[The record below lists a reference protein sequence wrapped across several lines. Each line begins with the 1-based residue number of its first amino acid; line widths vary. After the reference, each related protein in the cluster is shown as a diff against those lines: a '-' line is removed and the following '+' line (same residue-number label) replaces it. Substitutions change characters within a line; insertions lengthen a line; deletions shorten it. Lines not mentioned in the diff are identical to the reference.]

1 MQSTITNM
9 GPSRTTR
16 LVWLGLGGF
25 FSLLTLRVLLWEVHS
40 FDGINAEHLLTIGA
54 IVGAIAS
61 GVYVWQMLRA
71 GKLLTAA
78 GLAIAFIAATGYCLI
93 GSAGRGDET
102 TFEKNAEV
110 RQRHD
115 DRARAQR
122 SLDEAKTR
130 YETALEAE
138 TAECG
143 SGSGRRC
150 QARREQTERMRIE
163 REAAEIN
170 LRSLPP
176 EGRENGKLKRAAE
189 LVAFFG
195 GRDLATVERGLALL
209 WPFIPPLVCEL
220 LTIVFLHLGFAS
232 HGRDQV
238 GVPVPAAGSSETVVE
253 LAPCNDVEPDTDPEP
268 PGDRGHVVSWVR
280 EFQARNGRKPK
291 IPELQAAFALPK
303 TTAWRRI
310 RAA

>member
-1 MQSTITNM
+1 MQITTTNA

-16 LVWLGLGGF
+16 VVWLGLGGF

-40 FDGINAEHLLTIGA
+40 LSGLTAEHLLTIGA

-71 GKLLTAA
+71 GKLLTAT
-78 GLAIAFIAATGYCLI
+78 GLAIAFVAATAYCLI

-110 RQRHD
+110 RQHQD

-122 SLDEAKTR
+122 SLNKAKTR

-138 TAECG
+138 TVECG
-143 SGSGRRC
+143 SGSGSRC
-150 QARREQTERMRIE
+150 KARRETTERLRIE
-163 REAAEIN
+163 REAAEID

-189 LVAFFG
+189 LIAFFD
-195 GRDLATVERGLALL
+195 GRDLPTVERGLALV

-220 LTIVFLHLGFAS
+220 LTIVFLHLGFGS
-232 HGRDQV
+232 HSGV
-238 GVPVPAAGSSETVVE
+238 SFPVSVSPPVPVE
-253 LAPCNDVEPDTDPEP
+253 LELKPDNDPEP
-268 PGDRGHVVSWVR
+268 LSDRAEVVSWVR
-280 EFQARNGRKPK
+280 QFQDRNGRKPQ
-291 IPELQAAFALPK
+291 IPEMQARFQLPK

-310 RAA
+310 KAA

>member
-1 MQSTITNM
+1 MEITTTM
-9 GPSRTTR
+9 TDPSRTTR
-16 LVWLGLGGF
+16 VVWLGLGGF

-40 FDGINAEHLLTIGA
+40 LEGITAEHLLTVGA

-71 GKLLTAA
+71 GKLLTAT
-78 GLAIAFIAATGYCLI
+78 GLAIAFVAATGYCLI

-110 RQRHD
+110 RQHQA

-130 YETALEAE
+130 YDTALEAE

-143 SGSGRRC
+143 SGSGSRC
-150 QARREQTERMRIE
+150 KARRETTERMRIE

-170 LRSLPP
+170 VRQLPP

-189 LVAFFG
+189 LVAFFWD
-195 GRDLATVERGLALL
+195 RDLASVERGLALV

-220 LTIVFLHLGFAS
+220 LTIVFLHLGFGS
-232 HGRDQV
+232 HSR
-238 GVPVPAAGSSETVVE
+238 VPVPVPVSPSVPVE
-253 LAPCNDVEPDTDPEP
+253 LELEPDNDDEP
-268 PGDRGHVVSWVR
+268 PGDRAEVVSWVR
-280 EFQARNGRKPK
+280 KFQARNGRKPQ
-291 IPELQAAFALPK
+291 IPEVQARFQLPK

-310 RAA
+310 KTA